1 MRFYYSHALHL
12 LLSTLL
18 FDKISTEEGLQYN
31 KGLHNNNKKK
41 KKREWKYNA
50 KRQKDFSSKY
60 ITTSILENEK
70 NFTINLRLERSR
82 NVSVHGLPSFV

>member
-41 KKREWKYNA
+41 KKESGNTMRKG
-50 KRQKDFSSKY
+50 KRIF
-60 ITTSILENEK
+60 
-70 NFTINLRLERSR
+70 LR
-82 NVSVHGLPSFV
+82 NI